1 MMMND
6 LRETP
11 TPPVDGGSTPK
22 IVAALVVALGFGA
35 MGLYTYEA
43 GTWSSAPKY
52 AVASKPVPPSESVAS
67 AAPSEAPLPSTT
79 DLPPA
84 PVKAADLPPA
94 PVKNVAA
101 QTSPPVRVA
110 RAQAPAII
118 TSPPA
123 PAPQTAANVSA
134 PAAVEV
140 ATPAASIPEQPTS
153 PAAGAAPPASAPTQ
167 EAPTQDASAPSAP
180 QP

>member
-1 MMMND
+1 MATRVRHNSALLGSIGNREPSCAYSMSTKLQETAMMMND

-52 AVASKPVPPSESVAS
+52 AAASKPVAASESGAG
-67 AAPSEAPLPSTT
+67 AAPSDAPLPSTT

-84 PVKAADLPPA
+84 PLKSADLPPA

-101 QTSPPVRVA
+101 QTSPPA
-110 RAQAPAII
+110 A
-118 TSPPA
+118 TTPP
-123 PAPQTAANVSA
+123 V
-134 PAAVEV
+134 
-140 ATPAASIPEQPTS
+140 
-153 PAAGAAPPASAPTQ
+153 
-167 EAPTQDASAPSAP
+167 
-180 QP
+180 